1 MTYENDFD
9 NIMASLEKLNRKE
22 VIKLVFDSSKLK
34 GLIRERGLTQEDV
47 AEEINV
53 ACSTFNL
60 KLNGNAF
67 FTQEEIYKISNLFK
81 IPKESFYEYFFTEK
95 V

>member
-1 MTYENDFD
+1 MTYKNDFD
-9 NIMASLEKLNRKE
+9 NIMTSLEKLNRKE

-47 AEEINV
+47 AEEIDV
-53 ACSTFNL
+53 AYSTFNL

-81 IPKESFYEYFFTEK
+81 IPKESFYEYFFT
-95 V
+95 

>member
-1 MTYENDFD
+1 MS
-9 NIMASLEKLNRKE
+9 SLEKLNRKE
-22 VIKLVFDSSKLK
+22 ENKLVFDSSKLK

-47 AEEINV
+47 AEEIDV
-53 ACSTFNL
+53 AYSTFNL

>member
-9 NIMASLEKLNRKE
+9 NIMAGLEKLNRKE
-22 VIKLVFDSSKLK
+22 VTKLVFDSSKLK

-47 AEEINV
+47 AEEIDV
-53 ACSTFNL
+53 AYSTFNL

-67 FTQEEIYKISNLFK
+67 FTQEEIYKISNLFE
-81 IPKESFYEYFFTEK
+81 IPKESFYEYFFTKK

>member
-9 NIMASLEKLNRKE
+9 NIMASLEKLNGKE
-22 VIKLVFDSSKLK
+22 GTKLVFDSSKLK

-53 ACSTFNL
+53 AYSTFNL

-81 IPKESFYEYFFTEK
+81 IPKENFYEYFFTEK

>member
-1 MTYENDFD
+1 MTYKNDFD
-9 NIMASLEKLNRKE
+9 NIMTSLEKLNGKE
-22 VIKLVFDSSKLK
+22 ATKLVFDSSKLK

-53 ACSTFNL
+53 AYSTFNL

-81 IPKESFYEYFFTEK
+81 IPKENFYEYFFTEK

>member
-1 MTYENDFD
+1 M
-9 NIMASLEKLNRKE
+9 SGLEKLNRKE
-22 VIKLVFDSSKLK
+22 ENKLVFDSSKLK
-34 GLIRERGLTQEDV
+34 GLIRERGLTQENVAEKIDV
-47 AEEINV
+47 AY
-53 ACSTFNL
+53 STFNL

-81 IPKESFYEYFFTEK
+81 IPKENFYEYFFTLK

>member
-22 VIKLVFDSSKLK
+22 VTKLVFDSSKLK

-47 AEEINV
+47 AEEIDV
-53 ACSTFNL
+53 AYSTFNL

-81 IPKESFYEYFFTEK
+81 IPKESFYEYFFTKK

>member
-1 MTYENDFD
+1 MT
-9 NIMASLEKLNRKE
+9 SLGKLNRKE

-47 AEEINV
+47 AEEIDV
-53 ACSTFNL
+53 AYSTFNL

-81 IPKESFYEYFFTEK
+81 IPKEIFYEYFFTEK
-95 V
+95 SLEN

>member
-1 MTYENDFD
+1 MT
-9 NIMASLEKLNRKE
+9 SLEKLNRKE
-22 VIKLVFDSSKLK
+22 VIKLVFDSTKLK

-47 AEEINV
+47 AEEIDV
-53 ACSTFNL
+53 AYSTFNL

-95 V
+95 SLEN

>member
-1 MTYENDFD
+1 
-9 NIMASLEKLNRKE
+9 MASLEKLNRKE
-22 VIKLVFDSSKLK
+22 GTKLVFDSSKLK

-53 ACSTFNL
+53 AYSTFNL

-81 IPKESFYEYFFTEK
+81 IPKENFYEYFFTEK